1 MILPLEEAKI
11 QLATVNAAIQTLISG
26 KRISELRVG
35 SDGFQRLLR
44 YQEITIES
52 LREIQK
58 ELLILIDSYESNKP
72 KFRTNA
78 HIPMVVT
85 KDIY

>member
-1 MILPLEEAKI
+1 MILPLEEAKT
-11 QLATVNAAIQTLISG
+11 QLITVNAAIQNLIEG
-26 KRISELRVG
+26 KRISELKVG
-35 SDGFQRLLR
+35 SGGFQRLLR
-44 YQEITIES
+44 YQEITIDS

-58 ELLILIDSYESNKP
+58 ELLVLIDSYEPTKP

-78 HIPMVVT
+78 HIPMIVT